1 MDLGLKGKVAV
12 VTGGTSGIGLAT
24 ARLFLAEG
32 AVVAICGRDP
42 TRLAAAKSSLL
53 GNAAE
58 RELFALQCDVLDRDA
73 VSRFAAAV
81 EGWSGRCDILVN
93 NAGQARMSTFA
104 DTSDEAWREEL
115 ELKFFSQIYPVRAF
129 RHLLD
134 KSDVAAILAVN
145 SLLAYQPEPYM
156 VATAAA
162 RAGAQNLVKSLARE
176 FAPRIRVNS
185 VMLGLIDSGQ
195 WERRFVARKDPAQ
208 TREQWYGEIARTRQ
222 IPMERLG
229 EPEEVARAI
238 AFLCSPAA
246 GFITGAQLEI
256 SGGTSRHI

>member
-1 MDLGLKGKVAV
+1 MDLGLQDKVAV

-24 ARLFLAEG
+24 AHQLLAEG
-32 AVVAICGRDP
+32 ALVAICGRDEA
-42 TRLAAAKSSLL
+42 RLAAAEASLL
-53 GNAAE
+53 GNASDKRLLAV
-58 RELFALQCDVLDRDA
+58 RCDVLDKAA
-73 VSRFAAAV
+73 VGRFAAAV
-81 EGWSGRCDILVN
+81 EQWVGRCDVLIN

-115 ELKFFSQIYPVRAF
+115 ELKFFSQIYPIRAF
-129 RHLLD
+129 KPLLD
-134 KSDVAAILAVN
+134 KSNAAAILSVN

-162 RAGAQNLVKSLARE
+162 RAGAQSLLKSLARE

-195 WERRFVARKDPAQ
+195 WERRFVVREDKTQ
-208 TREQWYGEIARTRQ
+208 TREQWFAEVARTRH
-222 IPMERLG
+222 IPLERLG
-229 EPEEVARAI
+229 TSAEVARAVV
-238 AFLCSPAA
+238 FLCSPAA